1 MSLTHNSTLSNN
13 ESELEKNT
21 DKAKLPHNA
30 YANMESKKFA
40 HHCIADG
47 ETGGKQGLYVK
58 GNMYLSRSGLKSA
71 LQELGNS
78 SDDIDITWRLEK
90 LHLISHANAIGMD
103 KKETAALLNMPASSL
118 ADFLNNNTNANNTG
132 GENTMGMT
140 YEELEAKVRTLEASI
155 TEKEAAITGM
165 KTSAE
170 TLASTVKANV
180 ESMEG
185 EIAKYEKSE
194 GELNDKVDGLEKEAK
209 TNKVFIEAGKTAIDD
224 MKAEINKM
232 SAQVDGNDYNKELVD
247 KQLNAFGTDVAALT
261 QFKSSLESR
270 RTKMFKSGEIHL
282 DKKED
287 EKTKTQSEYALGQS
301 IGRGNVIPI
310 K

>member
-1 MSLTHNSTLSNN
+1 MSLTHNNTISGN

-30 YANMESKKFA
+30 YANIESKKFA

-47 ETGGKQGLYVK
+47 ETGGSQGLYVK

-71 LQELGNS
+71 LQELGNG
-78 SDDIDITWRLEK
+78 SDQEDQSAK

-140 YEELEAKVRTLEASI
+140 YEELEAKVKTLEASI
-155 TEKEAAITGM
+155 TEKEAVITGM

-170 TLASTVKANV
+170 ALASTVKANV
-180 ESMEG
+180 ESLEG

-194 GELNDKVDGLEKEAK
+194 GELTDKIDDLEKEAK
-209 TNKVFIEAGKTAIDD
+209 ANKVFIEAGKTAIDD
-224 MKAEINKM
+224 MKAEINKV

-247 KQLNAFGTDVAALT
+247 KQLNAFGTDAVALT
-261 QFKSSLESR
+261 QFKASLEAR
-270 RTKMFKSGEIHL
+270 RAKMFKSGEIHL

>member
-1 MSLTHNSTLSNN
+1 MSLTHNNTIKND
-13 ESELEKNT
+13 EAILEKNT

-30 YANMESKKFA
+30 YANMENKKFA
-40 HHCIADG
+40 HHCIEGG
-47 ETGGKQGLYVK
+47 EIGGTQGLYVK
-58 GNMYLSRSGLKSA
+58 GDMYLSRSGLKSA
-71 LQELGNS
+71 LQELGNG
-78 SDDIDITWRLEK
+78 SDQDQSAK
-90 LHLISHANAIGMD
+90 LHLISHANAIGMER
-103 KKETAALLNMPASSL
+103 KETAALLNMPASSL